1 MVKETRTPKK
11 LILYPY
17 YFNMDGVFW
26 HRSKFMNL
34 VTEHAS
40 IHQLFTIDDTKSK
53 SREGK
58 GKIGVFISAEIEGF
72 RNFR

>member
-1 MVKETRTPKK
+1 
-11 LILYPY
+11 
-17 YFNMDGVFW
+17 
-26 HRSKFMNL
+26 MNL